1 MIWLAVCGVGW
12 NGKKPAEPYKWS
24 GRASVH
30 LKLKHT
36 YKLKKR
42 VDLPGF
48 EPGTF

>member
-1 MIWLAVCGVGW
+1 MICLAVCRVGW

-30 LKLKHT
+30 LKLKLT
-36 YKLKKR
+36 YKLKI
-42 VDLPGF
+42 VDLPGL